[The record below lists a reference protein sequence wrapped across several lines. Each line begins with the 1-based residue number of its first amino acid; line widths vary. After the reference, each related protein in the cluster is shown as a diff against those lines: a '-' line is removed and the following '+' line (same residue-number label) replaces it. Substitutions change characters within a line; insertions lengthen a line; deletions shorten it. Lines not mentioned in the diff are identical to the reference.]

1 MSPPLCLITGASG
14 FIGAQL
20 VSRLRAE
27 GRRLRLVAR
36 NPPPDNDSS
45 QWTSGDLS
53 TETDWS
59 TLLEGVETV
68 FHLAAQTSAQHSILD
83 PEASRRINLEPVR
96 QLIEAA
102 RTCSRPPRVIFSS
115 TETVAGLHEGIL
127 HDGLVDAPS
136 TPYDLHK
143 REAEVLLREA
153 HARGWVR
160 AASLRLTTVYGPSH
174 RPRAP
179 ERGIIGI
186 MIERALAGQTLTIY
200 ASGEPQRDFL
210 YLDDAVEALLAA
222 ERHVET
228 LAGDH
233 YLVGAGRSLS
243 LRGAITRVAA
253 LAGAELRREIP
264 LAHVP
269 PPPGLPAIDGR
280 SVRVDAGRFR
290 LRSGWRPEVDFD
302 LGLERTLRWHMAK
315 RQEQQ

>member
-1 MSPPLCLITGASG
+1 MPLPCLITGASG
-14 FIGAQL
+14 FIGTQL
-20 VSRLRAE
+20 VSRLRAA
-27 GRRLRLVAR
+27 GRPVRLVAR
-36 NPPPDNDSS
+36 TPPPDDDRS
-45 QWTSGDLS
+45 QWTSLDLS
-53 TETDWS
+53 YAIDWS

-68 FHLAAQTSAQHSILD
+68 FHLAAQTSAQHSIRD
-83 PEASRRINLEPVR
+83 PAASRRINVDPVR
-96 QLIEAA
+96 QLIQWA
-102 RTCSRPPRVIFSS
+102 RTRSQPLRVILSS
-115 TETVAGLHEGIL
+115 TETVAGLHQGVL

-136 TPYDLHK
+136 TPYDVHK
-143 REAEVLLREA
+143 REAEVLLSEA

-179 ERGIIGI
+179 ERGVIGI
-186 MIERALAGQTLTIY
+186 MIERALAGQPLTIY
-200 ASGEPQRDFL
+200 GSGAPLRDFL

-243 LRGAITRVAA
+243 LHSAITQVAA
-253 LAGAELRREIP
+253 LVGAELGREISVT
-264 LAHVP
+264 HVP

-280 SVRVDAGRFR
+280 SVRVDAERFR
-290 LRSGWRPEVDFD
+290 VRSGWRPEVDFD

-315 RQEQQ
+315 RREQQ